1 MREDTNHGRDFFYSS
16 LGLPVSLQKFS
27 VMEAIQNKV
36 ENRNNNGVKKNS
48 SIKNKKPMIVPGTLE
63 AVIRSEKLAK
73 KNNYKYD

>member
-1 MREDTNHGRDFFYSS
+1 
-16 LGLPVSLQKFS
+16 
-27 VMEAIQNKV
+27 MEAIQNKV